1 MIKLRSVRV
10 FSVAKVNAILYGIL
24 GLILAPFFLIGPG
37 LAVVGA
43 PELRRSLA
51 GVILFVAFVPFFYA
65 VFGFIFGGLIAFIYN
80 AISHAVGG
88 IEIELDLSTLAVSA
102 PPPHQVSALQPPA
115 PLPARPEFE

>member
-10 FSVAKVNAILYGIL
+10 LSVAKVNAILYGIL
-24 GLILAPFFLIGPG
+24 GLLFAPFFLIGPG

-65 VFGFIFGGLIAFIYN
+65 VLGFIFGAVIAFIYN

-88 IEIELDLSTLAVSA
+88 IEIELEFPAVAANITTSQPVSA
-102 PPPHQVSALQPPA
+102 SVPQ
-115 PLPARPEFE
+115 PLPSHPEFE

>member
-1 MIKLRSVRV
+1 MIKVRSVRV

-51 GVILFVAFVPFFYA
+51 GIVLLTAFVPFFYA
-65 VFGFIFGGLIAFIYN
+65 IFGFIFGALIAFIYN

-88 IEIELDLSTLAVSA
+88 IEIELDLSTLAGAPAPQQIAA
-102 PPPHQVSALQPPA
+102 PPLSA
-115 PLPARPEFE
+115 LPARPEFE

>member
-37 LAVVGA
+37 LAVMGA
-43 PELRRSLA
+43 PGMRRSLI
-51 GVILFVAFVPFFYA
+51 GMVLFTAFVPLFYA
-65 VFGFIFGGLIAFIYN
+65 VIGFIFGGLMAFIYN

-88 IEIELDLSTLAVSA
+88 IEIELDLSPAATGPLAT
-102 PPPHQVSALQPPA
+102 QPIFPA
-115 PLPARPEFE
+115 PNPVPLPSRPEFE

>member
-10 FSVAKVNAILYGIL
+10 LSVAKVNAILYGIL
-24 GLILAPFFLIGPG
+24 GLLFAPFFLIGPG

-51 GVILFVAFVPFFYA
+51 GVIIFVAFVPFFYA
-65 VFGFIFGGLIAFIYN
+65 VFGFIFGGVIGFIYN

-88 IEIELDLSTLAVSA
+88 IEVELEFPALAVN
-102 PPPHQVSALQPPA
+102 VPA
-115 PLPARPEFE
+115 PQPVSIPPLPSRPEFE